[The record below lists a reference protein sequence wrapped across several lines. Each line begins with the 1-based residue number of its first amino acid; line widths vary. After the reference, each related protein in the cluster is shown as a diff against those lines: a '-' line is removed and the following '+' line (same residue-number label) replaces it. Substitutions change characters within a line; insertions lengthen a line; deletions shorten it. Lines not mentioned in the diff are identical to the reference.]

1 VGSRPPLLFFPS
13 QSGGCALK
21 GPKIL
26 ARLKHLEKM
35 VTQKAREEQKIEIP
49 VRDCLAVERT
59 VLANERT
66 FLAFLRTALTLFAAG
81 VTFIQFFD
89 SVWLTWLGWLF
100 IPASIILVIMGSLS
114 YKKMRGAI
122 TEIENYCPLSDKKK

>member
-1 VGSRPPLLFFPS
+1 MLE
-13 QSGGCALK
+13 K
-21 GPKIL
+21 
-26 ARLKHLEKM
+26 LKHLEKTWDQ
-35 VTQKAREEQKIEIP
+35 VTLEQQKPEIP

-59 VLANERT
+59 VLANQRT

-122 TEIENYCPLSDKKK
+122 AGIESYCPLSKRKD

>member
-1 VGSRPPLLFFPS
+1 
-13 QSGGCALK
+13 
-21 GPKIL
+21 
-26 ARLKHLEKM
+26 M
-35 VTQKAREEQKIEIP
+35 P

-89 SVWLTWLGWLF
+89 SVWLAWLGWIF
-100 IPASIILVIMGSLS
+100 IPVSIILIFMGCLS
-114 YKKMRGAI
+114 FKKMREAI
-122 TEIENYCPLSDKKK
+122 SGIESQCPLKTKTP